1 MSEAVDRETRDP
13 ATGLYPTPVTLVTCV
28 DDLGRPNIITLAWAG
43 VVCSEPPQIG
53 IAVRPS
59 RHSYHILRRSGQF
72 VVNIPSQEVLHATD
86 VCGTVSGRD
95 HDKFAL
101 TGLTP
106 LPATKVSAPLIAQCP
121 INLEC
126 VLRHQLALGSH
137 DLFIGEVVAYHIRHD
152 IIGEHGRPDF
162 GKARPF
168 AYNHGEYWGLGEFLG
183 RNGLSRPQ

>member
-1 MSEAVDRETRDP
+1 MDE
-13 ATGLYPTPVTLVTCV
+13 
-28 DDLGRPNIITLAWAG
+28 LGRPNIITLAWAG
-43 VVCSEPPQIG
+43 VVCSEPPQLG

-72 VVNIPSQEVLHATD
+72 VVNIPTQDVLHATD

-106 LPATKVSAPLIAQCP
+106 LPATRVSAPLIAECP
-121 INLEC
+121 VNLEC
-126 VLRHQLALGSH
+126 LLRHQLALGSH
-137 DLFIGEVVAYHIRHD
+137 DLFIGEVVVEHVRHD
-152 IIGEHGRPDF
+152 IMGEHGRPDF

-168 AYNHGEYWGLGEFLG
+168 TYTRGEYWGLGEFLG
-183 RNGLSRPQ
+183 NHGLSRPG